1 MSFADLHC
9 AIINK
14 SSFIQLSQWS
24 LRVRK
29 TEKSY
34 LLHKKKKLSL
44 RIFYFSSELIND
56 ITYNLQW
63 NNEAIIVTTYVLT
76 R

>member
-1 MSFADLHC
+1 M
-9 AIINK
+9 I
-14 SSFIQLSQWS
+14 SQGEGNREKLPFTQDKKIVAKWGS
-24 LRVRK
+24 LWFLK
-29 TEKSY
+29 Q
-34 LLHKKKKLSL
+34 KKKLSL